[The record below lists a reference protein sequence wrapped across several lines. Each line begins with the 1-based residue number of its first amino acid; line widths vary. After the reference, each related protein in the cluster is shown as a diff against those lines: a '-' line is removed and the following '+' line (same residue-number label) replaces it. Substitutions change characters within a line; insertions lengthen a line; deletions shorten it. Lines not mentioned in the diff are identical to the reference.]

1 MRIGIIYK
9 EEDKLISGTAKKV
22 ISELKALGHKAIVL
36 NEAQRLQ
43 NVQFVI
49 TFGGDGT
56 ILRAARIV
64 CKKNIPILPVHL
76 GGLGLLTEISITE
89 IERAVKLIQEKKY
102 HLDSRMMLEALVLK
116 NNKILKSSI
125 ALNDVVIG
133 KSSIARTVK
142 LEAYI
147 GGKSIANYVGDG
159 LVIST
164 PTGST
169 AYNFA
174 VNGPIIPPQGKSY
187 IISPICPHRAANRS
201 IVLDEPV
208 LIKIQKGD
216 EMLMTIDGQETFK
229 LDRDEIIKIQ
239 KSKYKTDFIRL
250 KEYNIWELLRSKMGW
265 G

>member
-1 MRIGIIYK
+1 MKIGIIYK
-9 EEDKLISGTAKKV
+9 EEDKLILGTAKKV
-22 ISELKALGHKAIVL
+22 ISELKALGHKATVL

-133 KSSIARTVK
+133 KSSIARTIK
-142 LEAYI
+142 LEAFA

-216 EMLMTIDGQETFK
+216 ETLMTIDGQEIFK
-229 LDRDEIIKIQ
+229 LDKDEIIKIQ
-239 KSKYKTDFIRL
+239 KSRYKTDFIRL
-250 KEYNIWELLRSKMGW
+250 KEYNIWELLRSKLGW